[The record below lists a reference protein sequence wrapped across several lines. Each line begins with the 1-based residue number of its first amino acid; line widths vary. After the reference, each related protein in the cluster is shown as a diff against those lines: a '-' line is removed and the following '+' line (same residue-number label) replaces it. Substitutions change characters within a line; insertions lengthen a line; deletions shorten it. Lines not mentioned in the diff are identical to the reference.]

1 MYDQHTRGMT
11 TTRHRSL
18 VGRGGRKAVVRDKSL
33 AHTKKMSEHLISRI
47 QEKDLEHIDLAAK
60 PLDHFYEVMKAKSMS
75 QLLFQV
81 IKAIIIFHLIQS
93 FCEAEQYMKQTEV

>member
-60 PLDHFYEVMKAKSMS
+60 PLDHFLRSNESKINESITFSSNKSNHHFPLDS
-75 QLLFQV
+75 
-81 IKAIIIFHLIQS
+81 IILRG
-93 FCEAEQYMKQTEV
+93 